1 MSATSLN
8 LVDISD
14 TRDINA
20 FVIDENIL
28 CILLS
33 SLEALR
39 AKNCKRNAF
48 KNLNINATNHK
59 FEQLKYRIK
68 NNIDVLIFTETKL
81 DLSSP
86 SSQFSVDGF
95 AKPFCRDRKK
105 NGAGMMVFVN
115 KFSSL

>member
-14 TRDINA
+14 TRDINV

-33 SLEALR
+33 SLEVLR
-39 AKNCKRNAF
+39 AKNFKRNAF
-48 KNLNINATNHK
+48 KNLNINVTNHK
-59 FEQLKYRIK
+59 FEQLKYTMK

-86 SSQFSVDGF
+86 SSRFSVDEF

-105 NGAGMMVFVN
+105 NVAGVMVFVN